1 LIGGSYLLS
10 PAKSLKL
17 IFIKQYNQDL
27 ILLIYPDSPP
37 VLLSKNTPKI
47 NLLNDVK
54 TYLRLNNIHER
65 LFVNDL
71 EKVCIKQPEAINQSQ
86 DKITIKYKSFIFDIL
101 KSYNSVLDSK
111 ANCIKLPPLKGSD
124 PNFKDLV
131 PALSECIIVNDYK
144 RLAKSSFKNINWLS
158 INKKSAYFLSK
169 TGTLEIISD
178 GNSYEIYPVDS

>member
-1 LIGGSYLLS
+1 SLFAVVNFYLLY
-10 PAKSLKL
+10 KNEKLKIL
-17 IFIKQYNQDL
+17 CIKKYNQDL
-27 ILLIYPDSPP
+27 VLVVYPKTNPILFQDGISDL
-37 VLLSKNTPKI
+37 
-47 NLLNDVK
+47 NLASDIQ
-54 TYLRLNNIHER
+54 TYLRLSNINRKLVVKTIGEI
-65 LFVNDL
+65 D
-71 EKVCIKQPEAINQSQ
+71 KQ
-86 DKITIKYKSFIFDIL
+86 DKITIKHKSFIFDIL
-101 KSYNSVLDSK
+101 KNYDSIFDSN

-144 RLAKSSFKNINWLS
+144 RLAKSSFRNINWLS